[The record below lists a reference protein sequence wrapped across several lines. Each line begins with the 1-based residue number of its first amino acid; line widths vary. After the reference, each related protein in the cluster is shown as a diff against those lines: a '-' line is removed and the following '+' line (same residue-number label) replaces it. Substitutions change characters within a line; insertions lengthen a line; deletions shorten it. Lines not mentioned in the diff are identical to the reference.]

1 MVKVT
6 LKSSYDYVKNLVIFL
21 MDKKL
26 AVMIFLKKRKSEGH
40 RMNIVILIVALVGG
54 LAGLAST
61 LYLVVSLIGVLV
73 WKIYRKVVKGIP
85 LYQ

>member
-1 MVKVT
+1 
-6 LKSSYDYVKNLVIFL
+6 
-21 MDKKL
+21 
-26 AVMIFLKKRKSEGH
+26 
-40 RMNIVILIVALVGG
+40 MNIVILIVALIGG

-61 LYLVVSLIGVLV
+61 LYLVVSLIGVLG